1 MLDNIVYI
9 RNREWE
15 DILLLEKENEK
26 RKISEKK
33 SELLRILQKKEE
45 LRITGKNTEWVRKNQ
60 QLWRKYRDSTGLN
73 SDDEEDL
80 RREIVN

>member
-9 RNREWE
+9 QNREWE

-45 LRITGKNTEWVRKNQ
+45 LRITGTKHRMGEKE
-60 QLWRKYRDSTGLN
+60 STTV
-73 SDDEEDL
+73 EK
-80 RREIVN
+80 I